1 MEEELIKKIKQKK
14 EFSMLPEKDVEL
26 VFEKINTPF
35 RTDEEK
41 IKMTRDLL
49 RKIYTVFLSN
59 KLLKIKRKNFD
70 WFLKKHLSTRE
81 RFHYYSELYRKI
93 IGNSGEK
100 IKIYDLGCGIN
111 GFSFPFFKKEGFDV
125 EYVGV
130 EAVGQ
135 LVDLQKSFFKNSKKV
150 SFFHESPFDINKIS
164 EIVKKGKGT
173 KIVFLFKVI
182 DSLEML
188 ERNYS
193 KKFLTHLTPL
203 VDKVVLSFAT
213 RSIQSKKKF
222 FANRKWIR
230 DFISDNFNLVEE
242 FDLGGENYIIFSEKD
257 L

>member
-1 MEEELIKKIKQKK
+1 MKEELINKIIQKK
-14 EFSMLPEKDVEL
+14 EFSMLPKKDVEL
-26 VFEKINTPF
+26 VFEKFDTPL

-41 IKMTRDLL
+41 IKITRDLL

-59 KLLKIKRKNFD
+59 KLLNIKKKDFE

-81 RFHYYSELYRKI
+81 RFPYYPSLYRRVV
-93 IGNSGEK
+93 GNFKGK
-100 IKIYDLGCGIN
+100 IKIYDLGCGVN
-111 GFSFPFFKKEGFDV
+111 GFSFPFFKEEGVDAD
-125 EYVGV
+125 YLGV

-135 LVDLQKSFFKNSKKV
+135 LVELQNKFFENNKNV
-150 SFFHESPFDINKIS
+150 SFVHESLFDIEKIKTIIS
-164 EIVKKGKGT
+164 EGSGK

-182 DSLEML
+182 DGLEMV

-193 KKFLTHLTPL
+193 KKLLLKIVPL
-203 VDKVVLSFAT
+203 VDRGVLSFAT

-230 DFISDNFNLVEE
+230 DFIIDKFNLVDE
-242 FDLGGENYIIFSEKD
+242 FDLGGENYFVFSKKD